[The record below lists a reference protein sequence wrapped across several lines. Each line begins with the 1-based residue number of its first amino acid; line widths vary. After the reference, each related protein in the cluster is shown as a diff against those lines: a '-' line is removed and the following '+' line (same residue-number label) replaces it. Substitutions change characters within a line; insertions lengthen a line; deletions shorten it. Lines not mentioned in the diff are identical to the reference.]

1 MIEKIV
7 LEGRCCYQA
16 KMKVSVFSTGKPSK
30 HRENKIVKFM
40 VYKNVH
46 SNKSLSKYKKTVL
59 LKGRN
64 QPIGPL
70 DLFILFL

>member
-1 MIEKIV
+1 
-7 LEGRCCYQA
+7 
-16 KMKVSVFSTGKPSK
+16 
-30 HRENKIVKFM
+30 M

-59 LKGRN
+59 LKPGRS
-64 QPIGPL
+64 QPTGSWAQAYNFFCLL